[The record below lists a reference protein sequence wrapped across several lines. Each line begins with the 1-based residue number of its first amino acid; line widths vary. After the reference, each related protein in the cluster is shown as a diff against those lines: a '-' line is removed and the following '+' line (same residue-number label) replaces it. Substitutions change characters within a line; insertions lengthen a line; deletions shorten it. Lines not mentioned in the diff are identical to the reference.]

1 MAVGAVISPG
11 PVTTA
16 IVSQTP
22 RSGWLTGPLVS
33 IGHAVMELAM
43 LLLITLGLSGLL
55 GSSAVQSGVA
65 LAGGLVL
72 LWMAFGLLRGAL
84 RGEMR
89 LPDGNS
95 QAESYSKGRLLT
107 LGMASSISNPFWYA
121 WWMTVASVYLL
132 QAQAI
137 SLLAV
142 AAFYFGHISVDFL
155 WNTFLSTVIGSGRRW
170 LTNQVYAGIIV
181 VCAGYIA
188 YLGLTF
194 LLNGARL
201 LAG

>member
-1 MAVGAVISPG
+1 MIGAVISPG

-16 IVSQTP
+16 IVSQAP

-33 IGHAVMELAM
+33 VGHAVMELAM

-55 GSSAVQSGVA
+55 GSPAVQSGVA
-65 LAGGLVL
+65 LTGGLVL

-89 LPDGNS
+89 LPDG
-95 QAESYSKGRLLT
+95 EKITDVYSPAKLLT
-107 LGMASSISNPFWYA
+107 LGMAASASNPFWYA

-132 QAQAI
+132 QAQTI
-137 SLLAV
+137 SVLAV
-142 AAFYFGHISVDFL
+142 AAFFFGHISVDFL
-155 WNTFLSTVIGSGRRW
+155 WNTFLSAVIGGGRRW
-170 LTNQVYAGIIV
+170 LTNRVYAGIIV
-181 VCAGYIA
+181 ACAGYIA
-188 YLGLTF
+188 FLGVQF